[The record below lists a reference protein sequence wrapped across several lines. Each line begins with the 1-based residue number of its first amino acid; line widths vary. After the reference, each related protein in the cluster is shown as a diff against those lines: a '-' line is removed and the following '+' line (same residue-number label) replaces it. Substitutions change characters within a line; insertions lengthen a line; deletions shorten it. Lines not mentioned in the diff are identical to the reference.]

1 MTRKTREFKS
11 EIKTVELVTLSLD
24 NLPEAV
30 ARIRDAF
37 GDRPTL
43 AGKVFCEVYN
53 AAHRRSVDPMSQIS
67 QVWYTTDG
75 VLA

>member
-24 NLPEAV
+24 NLPECV

-37 GDRPTL
+37 GDRPTV
-43 AGKVFCEVYN
+43 AGKVFCKVYDM
-53 AAHRRSVDPMSQIS
+53 AYQRSVDPMLQMNH
-67 QVWYTTDG
+67 VWFNLNGD
-75 VLA
+75 LA